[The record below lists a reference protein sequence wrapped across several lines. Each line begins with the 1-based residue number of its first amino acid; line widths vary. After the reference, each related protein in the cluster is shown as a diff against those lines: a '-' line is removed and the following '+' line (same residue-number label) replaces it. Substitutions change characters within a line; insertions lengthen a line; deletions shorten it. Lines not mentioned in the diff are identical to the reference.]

1 MRTIKIGRSASNDL
15 VLSNPKVSGNHATL
29 VVQDNEM
36 SATLKDL
43 NSTNGTYVNGRRIT
57 GETVVRPTDV
67 LRFGNEET
75 SLQRILAQV
84 TAPVAVVGGDK
95 TVIPANAGG
104 GQRYTIG
111 RAADNQIVMPQSDVL
126 C

>member
-67 LRFGNEET
+67 LRFGN
-75 SLQRILAQV
+75 
-84 TAPVAVVGGDK
+84 
-95 TVIPANAGG
+95 
-104 GQRYTIG
+104 
-111 RAADNQIVMPQSDVL
+111 
-126 C
+126 